1 MGVSSNIFAFQR
13 AFVHNSDLV
22 MTGRRADRHNQL
34 THVVDWQLECPD
46 VLQMVEGGGG
56 SQAGT
61 MAVSTV
67 TTLVRSLPLPD
78 PISCSHSGLPI
89 LPRVAAS
96 SPSWVSITPS
106 ILPHPTP

>member
-1 MGVSSNIFAFQR
+1 MAVSSNIFAFQR

-46 VLQMVEGGGG
+46 VLQMGEGGGG